1 MTTIDGLKDVLKD
14 YAKDI
19 RLNLG
24 TVLSEAPQGLSEANR
39 LGVFLASAY
48 ATKHPDLIKA
58 AEEIAAPAGAAYI
71 EAAKLAATL
80 MAMNNVYYRFV
91 HLNEDEAFGK
101 LPAKLRMNGMA
112 NPGINK
118 ADFELMSLAVS
129 AINGCGM
136 CMKSHRDVLQKHG
149 VENEAIQHA
158 VRIAAVTTA
167 TAQGLVIN

>member
-1 MTTIDGLKDVLKD
+1 MNIDGLKDLLKD

-24 TVLSEAPQGLSEANR
+24 TVLSETPNGLNEQAR

-58 AEEIAAPAGAAYI
+58 AEEIAAPAGVAYI
-71 EAAKLAATL
+71 DAAKLAASL
-80 MAMNNVYYRFV
+80 MAMNNVYYRFI
-91 HLNEDEAFGK
+91 HLNEDEEIGK

-112 NPGINK
+112 TPGIAK
-118 ADFELMSLAVS
+118 PDFELMSLAVS

-136 CMKSHRDVLQKHG
+136 CMKSHREVLQKHNIG
-149 VENEAIQHA
+149 NEAIQHA
-158 VRIAAVTTA
+158 VRIAAVTAA
-167 TAQGLVIN
+167 TAQGLIIN

>member
-1 MTTIDGLKDVLKD
+1 MNVEGLKDLLKD

-24 TVLSEAPQGLSEANR
+24 NVLGEEPGGLSEEQR

-48 ATKHPDLIKA
+48 ATRHPELVDA
-58 AEEIAAPAGAAYI
+58 AENLTETLP
-71 EAAKLAATL
+71 ETTKNAAKLAATL

-91 HLNEDEAFGK
+91 HLNEDEEFAK

-112 NPGINK
+112 NPGVDK
-118 ADFELMSLAVS
+118 KDFELMSLAVS

-136 CMKSHRDVLQKHG
+136 CMKSHRQVLEKHG
-149 VENEAIQHA
+149 VEKTPIQHA
-158 VRIAAVTTA
+158 VRIAATVSA
-167 TAQGLVIN
+167 TAQALLIN

>member
-1 MTTIDGLKDVLKD
+1 MNIDGLKDLLKD

-19 RLNLG
+19 RLNIG
-24 TVLSEAPQGLSEANR
+24 NVLSETPNGLGEQAR

-48 ATKHPDLIKA
+48 ATKHPDVIKA
-58 AEEIAAPAGAAYI
+58 AQEIAAPAGAAHV

-91 HLNEDEAFGK
+91 HLNEDEEFAK

-112 NPGINK
+112 SPGIEK
-118 ADFELMSLAVS
+118 VDFELMSLAVS

-136 CMKSHRDVLQKHG
+136 CMKSHREVLQKHG
-149 VENEAIQHA
+149 VSHEAIQHA
-158 VRIAAVTTA
+158 VRIAAVTA
-167 TAQGLVIN
+167 AVSQGLTIN